1 MTGEKIGFAMEKL
14 FEAGALEVYTIPVGM
29 KKSRPGILLSVMCNE
44 AKKDEMVS
52 LIFKHTTTLG
62 IRENVSKRYTLKRE
76 IIKKETPFGEI
87 RIKKSEG
94 FGVVREKYE
103 YEDLARI
110 ANEKNI
116 SIDDIIKELDK

>member
-1 MTGEKIGFAMEKL
+1 MEKL

-94 FGVVREKYE
+94 FGIVREKYE

-116 SIDDIIKELDK
+116 SIDDILKVLDK

>member
-1 MTGEKIGFAMEKL
+1 
-14 FEAGALEVYTIPVGM
+14 M

-76 IIKKETPFGEI
+76 IVKK
-87 RIKKSEG
+87 KKKG
-94 FGVVREKYE
+94 KKMKKKAITKVKK
-103 YEDLARI
+103 L
-110 ANEKNI
+110 
-116 SIDDIIKELDK
+116 

>member
-1 MTGEKIGFAMEKL
+1 MTGEKIAFAMEKL

-29 KKSRPGILLSVMCNE
+29 KKSRPGILLSVMCKE
-44 AKKDEMVS
+44 SEKDVMVS

-87 RIKKSEG
+87 RIKRSEG

-116 SIDDIIKELDK
+116 AIDEIIKELDK